1 MDHETEMK
9 KKKKTVLDAKNFE
22 EKKKLQKELLQE
34 NWEFTYFTDI
44 FKL

>member
-9 KKKKTVLDAKNFE
+9 KKKKTVLDAKNIE
-22 EKKKLQKELLQE
+22 EKKKLQK
-34 NWEFTYFTDI
+34 NWEFTYFTYI

>member
-1 MDHETEMK
+1 MERIKWLIMVAEAEMK

-34 NWEFTYFTDI
+34 N
-44 FKL
+44 

>member
-22 EKKKLQKELLQE
+22 EKKKLQKDSGSHNFFWLVS
-34 NWEFTYFTDI
+34 
-44 FKL
+44 